1 MNEDNSEE
9 VVEDNVSDD
18 TPETTDFEPSDP
30 VEEPQIETTPI
41 LGKFKS
47 QSDLEKAYVD
57 LERDYHTKNAQL
69 KEYEKPKYSSEEQ
82 RILDEL
88 TALGVATKADLSQ
101 WEASQTIKAADDAQI
116 KALKLTDK
124 QENSLRKFASHKDN
138 IYKSMI
144 DCWNE
149 LSDSMGTSGTV
160 VSRKTTIKPRSGN
173 KNTVSQDLSQSEIAR
188 LPEAEYN
195 KYWAD
200 YAANKANS

>member
-101 WEASQTIKAADDAQI
+101 WEAAQTIKAADDAQI
-116 KALKLTDK
+116 KALKLTEK
-124 QENSLRKFASHKDN
+124 QESSLRKFASHKDN

>member
-9 VVEDNVSDD
+9 VVEDNVSNDA
-18 TPETTDFEPSDP
+18 PETTDFEPSDP

-47 QSDLEKAYVD
+47 QADLEKAYVD

-69 KEYEKPKYSSEEQ
+69 KEYEKPKYSNEEQ

-116 KALKLTDK
+116 KALKLTEK
-124 QENSLRKFASHKDN
+124 QESSLRKFASHKDN

-173 KNTVSQDLSQSEIAR
+173 KNSVSQELTQSEIAR
-188 LPEAEYN
+188 LPDDQYN

>member
-18 TPETTDFEPSDP
+18 TPETTDLEPSDP
-30 VEEPQIETTPI
+30 IEEPQIETTPI

-101 WEASQTIKAADDAQI
+101 WEAAQTIKAADDAQI

>member
-18 TPETTDFEPSDP
+18 TPETTDLEPSDP
-30 VEEPQIETTPI
+30 IEEPQIETTPI

-47 QSDLEKAYVD
+47 QADLEKAYTD

-101 WEASQTIKAADDAQI
+101 WEAAQTIKAADDAQI
-116 KALKLTDK
+116 KALKLTEK
-124 QENSLRKFASHKDN
+124 QESSLRKFASHKDN

>member
-9 VVEDNVSDD
+9 VVEDNVSNDA
-18 TPETTDFEPSDP
+18 PETTDFEPSDP

-47 QSDLEKAYVD
+47 QADLEKAYVD

-69 KEYEKPKYSSEEQ
+69 KEYEKPKYSNEEQ

-116 KALKLTDK
+116 KALKLTNS
-124 QENSLRKFASHKDN
+124 QENALRKYASHKDN

-149 LSDSMGTSGTV
+149 LSESMGTSGTV

-173 KNTVSQDLSQSEIAR
+173 KNAVSQELTQSEIAR
-188 LPEAEYN
+188 LPDDQYN

-200 YAANKANS
+200 YAAKKANS

>member
-116 KALKLTDK
+116 KALKLTEK
-124 QENSLRKFASHKDN
+124 QESSLRKFASHKDN